1 MTQQIIQAEQ
11 QLAVADNPATVGAF
25 FQLMKPRVMS
35 LVIFTG
41 FAGMFLAPGEM
52 HPVLAAIALFAI
64 AAGAGASGAINQW
77 YDRDIDAVMTR
88 TRGRPIPAG
97 QVVPAEALALV
108 KNDDYKQ
115 ANIPMLPVVA
125 GPKETRKQIL
135 IYALILAPTGLVP
148 YSLSMS
154 SLFYLV
160 VAAVMGAIFVWL
172 SFSLYKKPSDKAAW
186 KLFKFSI
193 FYLFILFAALIADR
207 LMATLL
213 FGAGSFIG

>member
-41 FAGMFLAPGEM
+41 FAGMFLAPGQM

-88 TRGRPIPAG
+88 TRNRPIPAG
-97 QVVPAEALALV
+97 RVVPAEALSLGIV
-108 KNDDYKQ
+108 
-115 ANIPMLPVVA
+115 IS
-125 GPKETRKQIL
+125 IL
-135 IYALILAPTGLVP
+135 SVLLL
-148 YSLSMS
+148 SLSS
-154 SLFYLV
+154 NLLAGGLLAFTIFFY
-160 VAAVMGAIFVWL
+160 AVIYTVWHKAQHGSECYYWRGSRALPPMVGWSAIFEQYFNRIHCAFCPYFCL
-172 SFSLYKKPSDKAAW
+172 DAATF
-186 KLFKFSI
+186 L
-193 FYLFILFAALIADR
+193 
-207 LMATLL
+207 
-213 FGAGSFIG
+213 GAGAGQK